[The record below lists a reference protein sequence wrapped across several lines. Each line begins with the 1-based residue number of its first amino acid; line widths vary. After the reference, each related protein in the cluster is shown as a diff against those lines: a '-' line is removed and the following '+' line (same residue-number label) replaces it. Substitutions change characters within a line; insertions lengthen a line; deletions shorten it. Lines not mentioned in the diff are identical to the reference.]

1 MSENTEKWD
10 LVIRPRNKWYQL
22 DLGAVWKYRDL
33 MFLLV
38 RRDSISLY
46 KQTLLGPLWFFIQP
60 IFTITIYYFMFGRI
74 ANISTDGKP
83 ALLFYMSGLVCWNYF
98 SECLN
103 NTSGVFINYAGI
115 FGKVYFPRLIV
126 PVASVFSA
134 GIKLF
139 IQLFLFLILLV
150 YYTAYQHVFAWHIT
164 WHIMLVPFLIMAA
177 GIMGMSFGLII
188 SAMTTKYRDLKNLV
202 GYAMQFG
209 LYVTPIIYPLAWLKE
224 TLPLMYKIC
233 LFNPLVSVVETFKFA
248 FLGSGTFNPLLVAY
262 TFCFTILLFLV
273 AVIFFNRVEK
283 TFVDTV

>member
-1 MSENTEKWD
+1 MSDTENWD
-10 LVIRPRNKWYQL
+10 LIIKPKNKWYEM

-33 MFLLV
+33 MMLLV

-60 IFTITIYYFMFGRI
+60 VFTIVIYYFMFGRI

-103 NTSGVFINYAGI
+103 GTSGVFINYAGI

-126 PVASVFSA
+126 PVATIFSS
-134 GIKLF
+134 GIKFF
-139 IQLFLFLILLV
+139 IQLLLFFILLV
-150 YYTAYQHVFAWHIT
+150 YYTMYQHTFSIHFSWHI
-164 WHIMLVPFLIMAA
+164 ILIPFLILIT
-177 GIMGMSFGLII
+177 GVLGMSIGLII

-202 GYAMQFG
+202 GYAMQLG
-209 LYVTPIIYPLAWLKE
+209 LYVTPIIYPLQWLKIK
-224 TLPLMYKIC
+224 LPLLYDIC
-233 LFNPLVSVVETFKFA
+233 LFNPLVSVVETFKFV
-248 FLGSGTFNPLLVAY
+248 FLGSGTFNIYLVLY
-262 TFCFTILLFLV
+262 SFVFTVCLFFIS
-273 AVIFFNRVEK
+273 VIFFNKVEK